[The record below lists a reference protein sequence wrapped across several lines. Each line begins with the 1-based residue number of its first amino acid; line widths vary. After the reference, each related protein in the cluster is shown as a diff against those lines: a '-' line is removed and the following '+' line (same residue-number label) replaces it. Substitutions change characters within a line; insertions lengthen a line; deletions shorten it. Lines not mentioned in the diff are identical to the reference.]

1 MINTAK
7 LQLIFFVIL
16 TAGVSVLAFFIFKPY
31 LAPIF
36 LAGIIA
42 IASTPLYK
50 KIFKV
55 FGGNGSVA
63 SFFAIFA
70 ILILVLVPT
79 TFIAV
84 ALFKE
89 SVSFYNNL
97 SYWQSGSEDFLSA
110 VVKFLE
116 DKMKAFS
123 PNFSIDLVGY
133 LSGFADWMI
142 GHIDNFFSSL
152 FNILIGLLLMIVSLF
167 YFLKDGNK
175 IVKKLILLSPLPDSY
190 DEQIIKKVGM
200 AINSIVRGSLIIALV
215 KGLLTALGFVVF
227 GVPNP
232 IIWGAVSALAS
243 FIPIVGSG
251 IVIVPAVLY
260 LSVAVSYP
268 TAIGLAV
275 WGIALIGLS
284 DNFLSPILMKKGMRI
299 HPFII
304 LLSILG
310 GIGFFGP
317 VGFVAG
323 PVVLSLLFALFD
335 IYPLITQK
343 TTN

>member
-1 MINTAK
+1 M
-7 LQLIFFVIL
+7 
-16 TAGVSVLAFFIFKPY
+16 AFFIFKPY

-42 IASTPLYK
+42 IASSPLYK
-50 KIFKV
+50 KILKI
-55 FGGNGSVA
+55 FGGNGSIA

-70 ILILVLVPT
+70 ILVLVLVPAVL
-79 TFIAV
+79 IAV

-89 SVSFYNNL
+89 ALAFYGDL

-110 VVKFLE
+110 ITKFLE
-116 DKMKAFS
+116 NKMKTFS

-152 FNILIGLLLMIVSLF
+152 FNVLIGLLLMIISLF

-175 IVKKLILLSPLPDSY
+175 IVKKMILLSPLSDSY
-190 DEQIIKKVGM
+190 DEEIIKKVGI
-200 AINSIVRGSLIIALV
+200 AVNSIVRGSLIIALV

-243 FIPIVGSG
+243 FLPIVGSG
-251 IVIVPAVLY
+251 IVIAPAVLY
-260 LSVAVSYP
+260 LSVIASYP
-268 TAIGLAV
+268 TAIGLAI
-275 WGIALIGLS
+275 WGIALIGLA
-284 DNFLSPILMKKGMRI
+284 DNFLSPVLMKKGMRI
-299 HPFII
+299 HPFVI

-317 VGFVAG
+317 VGFIAG
-323 PVVLSLLFALFD
+323 PIVLSLLFALFD

-343 TTN
+343 TTNQQ